1 MKEHQLLGYI
11 PNDTV
16 MHRLSGTTKLIMLI
30 IVSIACMTTYDT
42 RFLLG
47 MSLLSIV
54 LFRISKIKWSDI
66 SFVVK
71 FIIVFSVLNL
81 LTVYIF
87 SPEYGVR
94 LYGTRHVI
102 FEGIGRYSLTQ
113 EQLFYEFN
121 LMLKYFSTVPFVLIF
136 LLTTNPSSFA
146 ASLNKIG
153 INYKACYAVSLAI
166 RYIPDIQ
173 ESYFEIS
180 NSQQARGLEMGSKAP
195 ILKRIKGALQIVFP
209 LILSS
214 IDRIEVI
221 STAMELRRFGQKK
234 KRTWYSD
241 EPFHKMDMVAIVV
254 SALLL
259 VISFLLVKSNGGR
272 FYNPF
277 S

>member
-11 PNDTV
+11 PNDTF
-16 MHRLSGTTKLIMLI
+16 MHKLSGTTKLIMLI

-42 RFLLG
+42 RFLVI
-47 MSLLSIV
+47 MSLLSII
-54 LFRISKIKWSDI
+54 LFKISKIKWSDI

-81 LTVYIF
+81 VTVYLF
-87 SPEYGVR
+87 SPEYGVK
-94 LYGTRHVI
+94 LYGSKHVI
-102 FEGIGRYSLTQ
+102 IQGIGRYSLTQ

-180 NSQQARGLEMGSKAP
+180 NSQQARGLEIGSNAP
-195 ILKRIKGALQIVFP
+195 ILKRIKGAIQIVFP

-234 KRTWYSD
+234 KRTWYSE
-241 EPFHKMDMVAIVV
+241 EPFRIIDIIAIGI
-254 SALLL
+254 SILILLSSLLL
-259 VISFLLVKSNGGR
+259 IKFNGGR

-277 S
+277 

>member
-11 PNDTV
+11 PNDTF
-16 MHRLSGTTKLIMLI
+16 MHKLSGTTKLIMLI

-42 RFLLG
+42 RFLII
-47 MSLLSIV
+47 MSLLSII
-54 LFRISKIKWSDI
+54 LFKISKIKWSDI

-81 LTVYIF
+81 LTVFLF
-87 SPEYGVR
+87 SPEYGVK
-94 LYGTRHVI
+94 LYGSKHVI
-102 FEGIGRYSLTQ
+102 IQGIGRYSLTQ

-180 NSQQARGLEMGSKAP
+180 NSQQARGLEMGSNAP
-195 ILKRIKGALQIVFP
+195 ILKRIKGVIQIVFP

-214 IDRIEVI
+214 IERIEVI

-234 KRTWYSD
+234 KRTWYSE
-241 EPFHKMDMVAIVV
+241 EPFRIIDIIAIVI
-254 SALLL
+254 SILILLSSLLL
-259 VISFLLVKSNGGR
+259 IKFNGGR

-277 S
+277 